1 MAEAELL
8 KKLGTVGGEAPAMGT
23 LSQST
28 CKTYKVRLDALMK
41 VTGKPL
47 IASLIDAKRSHSA
60 LEKEY
65 DSAVTRANIVY
76 AVMATFKYA
85 PGFAKEHATS
95 AGYWMERRQEL
106 AQQESERR
114 DNNRMTT
121 KMQKKFI
128 DIQKTQVSVANLER
142 KGLGTL
148 QSSQEHLL
156 MSMMVNMPPKR
167 NDLGTLHVYRER
179 PAKDEGNYVI
189 VPRSGDVT
197 LVLNEYK
204 TAKKNG
210 PLRESIPKGVAKSMR
225 QSLQS
230 FPRRYVFVGKS
241 GDKMSDSQY
250 GVFVKDIFQRYT
262 GKIAGVNA
270 IRHAYITQMC
280 NPRTMTREELKATAK
295 SMCHSVDMQGQYH
308 VVGGAGE

>member
-1 MAEAELL
+1 
-8 KKLGTVGGEAPAMGT
+8 
-23 LSQST
+23 
-28 CKTYKVRLDALMK
+28 MK

-47 IASLIDAKRSHSA
+47 SASLIDAKSSYTA

-76 AVMATFKYA
+76 AVMAMFKYA
-85 PGFAKEHATS
+85 PGFAKEHAAAVS
-95 AGYWMERRQEL
+95 YWMERRQEL

-128 DIQKTQVSVANLER
+128 DIKATRLLVANLER
-142 KGLGTL
+142 KGLKTL

-167 NDLGTLHVYRER
+167 NDLGALQVYRSR

-189 VPRSGDVT
+189 VPKSGDIT
-197 LVLNEYK
+197 LVLNEFK
-204 TAKKNG
+204 TVKKNG
-210 PLRESIPKGVAKSMR
+210 PLRETIPRGVAKSMR

-230 FPRRYVFVGKS
+230 FPRKFVFVGKN
-241 GDKMSDSQY
+241 GDEMSDSQY

-295 SMCHSVDMQGQYH
+295 SMCHSVDMQAQYH
-308 VVGGAGE
+308 VVGGVSTPP